1 MRISEREN
9 SSGAEEG
16 RDKNTHPKNKNLGGE
31 KKKMNKIT
39 NKKTFALLLSV
50 VLVISA
56 MSAVMPAMATEQS
69 YPLEPDDP
77 VITSALDYLQ
87 SVQSDDGN
95 IGGFGTS
102 AWVVMG
108 IAAAGEDPH
117 AWKTAPGNPSV
128 VDYLKDNPQE
138 LEYEWNIATG
148 YERMILAIVAA
159 CEDPSAFGAGD
170 DTYVPDG
177 DYVAKLK
184 ELHNGAQFVD
194 QWGTTN
200 TLNDDFWGILAL
212 IAAGEDPDSEMIQ
225 NTTGYIKA
233 NQGADGGWSWAT
245 IDNPWYW
252 SSDVDDTAAAI
263 MALIAAGESPSSA
276 CITNATNYLHVNQ
289 DAMTG
294 GFASWGVVNAAS
306 TSWAIDAIVSV
317 GQDPTSA
324 NWTKMGIHNPVDS
337 LLTLQS
343 VEGAPAGSFVYADP
357 LPPYYLPMY
366 EKMTADAIVALLG
379 KPYPVLCVVPATVRI
394 EPETLNLASNGEW
407 VTAYIELPEGYNV
420 TDIDVNTVCLG
431 TVPAENDT
439 QYDFVTDPD
448 SYLMDHDGDGIMER
462 MVKFD
467 RAAVIAYFDE
477 IGYAGD
483 TGKHK
488 LVELS
493 VTGEVAG
500 TSFEGSDTIKVIV

>member
-9 SSGAEEG
+9 SFGAEEG
-16 RDKNTHPKNKNLGGE
+16 RDINAHPKNKNLGGE

-50 VLVISA
+50 VLMISA
-56 MSAVMPAMATEQS
+56 ISAVMPAIAT
-69 YPLEPDDP
+69 PLPPDDIN
-77 VITSALDYLQ
+77 ITSALDYLQ

-102 AWVVMG
+102 AWVVMA

-117 AWKTAPGNPSV
+117 AWKTAPGNPSI

-138 LEYEWNIATG
+138 LQYEWNIATG

-170 DTYVPDG
+170 ETYVPDG

-212 IAAGEDPDSEMIQ
+212 IAAGEDHNSEMIQ
-225 NTTGYIKA
+225 NTTSYIKA
-233 NQGADGGWSWAT
+233 NQGTDGGWSWAT
-245 IDNPWYW
+245 LDNPYW

-263 MALIAAGESPSSA
+263 MALIAAGEGPSST
-276 CITNATNYLHVNQ
+276 CITNALDYLQVNQ

-294 GFASWGVVNAAS
+294 GFASWGVVNSAS
-306 TSWAIDAIVSV
+306 ASWAIDAIVSV
-317 GQDPTSA
+317 GQDPTSDS
-324 NWTKMGIHNPVDS
+324 WTKMGNNPVGS

-343 VEGAPAGSFVYADP
+343 VEGAPVGSFVYADP
-357 LPPYYLPMY
+357 LPLYYLPMY
-366 EKMTADAIVALLG
+366 ERMTADAIVALLG
-379 KPYPVLCVVPATVRI
+379 KPYPVLCVPATVRI
-394 EPETLNLASNGEW
+394 EPETLNRASNGQW

-420 TDIDVNTVCLG
+420 ADIDVNTVCLG
-431 TVPAENDT
+431 TVPAVTDT

-448 SYLMDHDGDGIMER
+448 SYLMDHDGDGIVER
-462 MVKFD
+462 MVMFD
-467 RAAVIAYFDE
+467 RAAVITYLEE
-477 IGYAGD
+477 IVYAGD

-493 VTGEVAG
+493 VTGKVAG
-500 TSFEGSDTIKVIV
+500 TSFEGSDTIRVIV